1 MRIAKAYKSYE
12 ELLLFLQNDKNLNI
26 EDEKAAHHIL
36 SKTSYFSLITGYKDI
51 FKNPT
56 TGKYIDGTDFEHIYR
71 LYQFDHELRSIFLKY
86 ILIAERSVKSSLAYH
101 FTGAYGEHQRQY
113 LSKDNYLLSKSNQ
126 KGIQKLIRIFSF
138 QIERNREYA
147 YINYYRDKYQNI
159 PLWVMV
165 QVLTLGQISH
175 MFGYL
180 KSAVSIKICIDHHN
194 IGIRDMHSF
203 LSIMT
208 KHRNVCAHGDRF
220 FNYTTKDSI
229 TDTIIHKKLHIP
241 QRNERYQN
249 GKNDL
254 FSEVIILKYLLDRED
269 FRNFYYELKRCI
281 KKHLPNEHI
290 LWLMGFPSNWM
301 SILRLTT

>member
-1 MRIAKAYKSYE
+1 
-12 ELLLFLQNDKNLNI
+12 
-26 EDEKAAHHIL
+26 
-36 SKTSYFSLITGYKDI
+36 
-51 FKNPT
+51 
-56 TGKYIDGTDFEHIYR
+56 
-71 LYQFDHELRSIFLKY
+71 
-86 ILIAERSVKSSLAYH
+86 
-101 FTGAYGEHQRQY
+101 
-113 LSKDNYLLSKSNQ
+113 
-126 KGIQKLIRIFSF
+126 
-138 QIERNREYA
+138 
-147 YINYYRDKYQNI
+147 
-159 PLWVMV
+159 
-165 QVLTLGQISH
+165 
-175 MFGYL
+175 
-180 KSAVSIKICIDHHN
+180 
-194 IGIRDMHSF
+194 MHSF